1 MEVRQYMKNALV
13 YAVNC
18 SSRYVKMLINSINS
32 FCATNGDILNAV
44 DIFIIC
50 D

>member
-1 MEVRQYMKNALV
+1 MKNALV

-18 SSRYVKMLINSINS
+18 SGRYVKMLINSINS
-32 FCATNGDILNAV
+32 FCISNNDILDDV
-44 DIFIIC
+44 DIYIIC